1 MANENTKNFIDQLS
15 QGKND
20 EAGEAFKAALRDKV
34 ADSLDNARKDL
45 ASNMFKVPTEAE
57 DFSDPKPEI
66 ADIEYF
72 RSKLYRSL
80 NVPVS
85 RLEGSTGFNLGRA
98 SEITRDELKFTKF
111 VQRLRKKFTEL
122 FNDLLRTQ
130 LILKGIINEDDWFS
144 VRDAL
149 NYDFIQ
155 DGHFAELKNT
165 EMARERLQLA
175 NEMRDYIGKFYSL
188 RYVRKNVLKQNEKEI
203 EDMDNQIKQEIKDG
217 LIDSPT
223 SQTSD
228 ME

>member
-1 MANENTKNFIDQLS
+1 
-15 QGKND
+15 
-20 EAGEAFKAALRDKV
+20 
-34 ADSLDNARKDL
+34 
-45 ASNMFKVPTEAE
+45 
-57 DFSDPKPEI
+57 
-66 ADIEYF
+66 
-72 RSKLYRSL
+72 
-80 NVPVS
+80 VPVS

-130 LILKGIINEDDWFS
+130 LILKGIINEDDWFN
-144 VRDAL
+144 VRDTL